1 MTDGHLSADNN
12 RNDNNNN
19 NNNNNDNDYNNNDN
33 NNEYG
38 IDGNL
43 SFFKTRKL
51 LAKRIAD
58 REVRIKR

>member
-1 MTDGHLSADNN
+1 MTDGHLSAKNT
-12 RNDNNNN
+12 DNNND
-19 NNNNNDNDYNNNDN
+19 NNNNDNDYNDNNNN

-58 REVRIKR
+58 REVSIKR